1 MKQKSSETTAFW
13 QSFLSTQPNDAPYH
27 SLETPQAW
35 GFGDHAQL
43 ADELGALVL
52 QGIKT
57 ATCSLLWEFE
67 ADHEPLPKPGDVS
80 IILNGAGGPL
90 CIIETHEVEMCP
102 FEAVGADFAYDEGED
117 DRSLEQWREA
127 HWRYFK
133 RVCRRIGRQ
142 VSQDMPLVC
151 ERFKVIFPIS
161 SKE

>member
-1 MKQKSSETTAFW
+1 MKHKSSETTAFW
-13 QSFLSTQPNDAPYH
+13 QAFLSTQPSDAPYH
-27 SLETPQAW
+27 SLGTPPAW

-43 ADELGALVL
+43 ADELGTLVL

-80 IILNGAGGPL
+80 IILNCAGEPL
-90 CIIETHEVEMCP
+90 CIIETLEVEMHP
-102 FEAVGADFAYDEGED
+102 FEAVNADFAHDEGED
-117 DRSLEQWREA
+117 DRSLEQWCEA

-133 RVCRRIGRQ
+133 RVCRRISRQ

-151 ERFKVIFPIS
+151 ERFKVIFPKS